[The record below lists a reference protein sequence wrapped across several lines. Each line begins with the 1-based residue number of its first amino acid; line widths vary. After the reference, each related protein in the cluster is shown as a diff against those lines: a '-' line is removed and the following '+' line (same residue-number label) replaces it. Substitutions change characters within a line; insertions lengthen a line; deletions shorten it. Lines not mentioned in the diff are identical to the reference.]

1 MKVLM
6 HHSQRAARSFV
17 RGLAI
22 DDNHAIETNDV
33 GCINIQQEI
42 IVSTA
47 LSPLTVNSDQIIIN
61 IVKAANTTN
70 TRSKLHRRQRPLNNP
85 KSCKKAPEIVILDPP
100 PQSRSVPKT
109 SEWIGQLPLIETP
122 KSINQVPSRNRF
134 QSKLSFRNHS
144 NGSQQRQPPF
154 SKRPQNRRP
163 PRHRGLDAKRKAG

>member
-1 MKVLM
+1 MLM

-47 LSPLTVNSDQIIIN
+47 LSPLTVNSDQIIN

-144 NGSQQRQPPF
+144 NGSNGSQQRQPPF